1 MSHCSLRSWLRVQHQ
16 RDLAAEPSRH
26 HDMGLRRRFEPALPV
41 LISGRSMANSE
52 VARPKRFELLTP
64 SAIRAVTSRS
74 SR

>member
-1 MSHCSLRSWLRVQHQ
+1 MRLRVQHQ

-52 VARPKRFELLTP
+52 VARPKRVGGALGGRLTQKFCKR
-64 SAIRAVTSRS
+64 IK
-74 SR
+74 